1 MTHMFRDDLLRGK
14 RILMTGGGSGLGKM
28 MTERYIQLGADV
40 YIMGRRGG
48 LLETTAAELH
58 AANPGGGRVLP
69 LPCDIR
75 DADAVDAA
83 VATAF
88 ADAPLTGLVNNA
100 AGNFIAQTKDL
111 SHRGFNAVADIV
123 FRGTFYVTH
132 AVGKR
137 WIEGNHPGS
146 VISIVTTWADTGSP
160 FVVPSAMS
168 KAGIATMTKSLAIEW
183 GPRNIRLNAIAPG
196 PFPTE
201 GAWERLFPEGTER
214 QFNAP
219 DKNPSGRVGK
229 MFELA
234 NLATFLMADGCD
246 YLSGEVIAI
255 DGAAH
260 LAGGANFSYL
270 LPYGEEDWQRMREAV
285 RAVDAKDKEKRG

>member
-1 MTHMFRDDLLRGK
+1 MTNMFRDDLLRGK
-14 RILMTGGGSGLGKM
+14 RILVTGGGSGLGKM

-48 LLETTAAELH
+48 VLEETANELQ
-58 AANPGGGRVLP
+58 AANPNGGKVLP
-69 LPCDIR
+69 LACDIR
-75 DADAVDAA
+75 DADAVEAA
-83 VATAF
+83 VAQAF
-88 ADAPLTGLVNNA
+88 DAGPLTGLVNNA

-123 FRGTFYVTH
+123 FRGTFYVTN

-137 WIEGNHPGS
+137 WIAGGNPGS

-168 KAGIATMTKSLAIEW
+168 KAAIANMTKSLAIEW

-201 GAWERLFPEGTER
+201 GAWERLFPKGTER
-214 QFNAP
+214 EFNAP
-219 DKNPSGRVGK
+219 EKNPSGRVGK

-270 LPYGEEDWQRMREAV
+270 LTRSDEEWRQLREEI

>member
-1 MTHMFRDDLLRGK
+1 MTNIFKDDLLRGK
-14 RILMTGGGSGLGKM
+14 RILVTGGGSGLGKM

-40 YIMGRRGG
+40 YIMGRRSGV
-48 LLETTAAELH
+48 LEETANELQ
-58 AANPGGGRVLP
+58 AANPNGGKVLP
-69 LPCDIR
+69 LTCDIR
-75 DADAVDAA
+75 DADAVEA
-83 VATAF
+83 VVAQAF
-88 ADAPLTGLVNNA
+88 EAGPLTGLVNNA

-123 FRGTFYVTH
+123 FRGTFYVTN

-137 WIEGNHPGS
+137 WIAGNHPGS

-168 KAGIATMTKSLAIEW
+168 KAAIANMTKSLAIEW

-201 GAWERLFPEGTER
+201 GAWERLFPKGTER
-214 QFNAP
+214 EFNSRE
-219 DKNPSGRVGK
+219 KNPSGRVGK

-270 LPYGEEDWQRMREAV
+270 LTRSEEEWQELRETI